1 MDQQE
6 PLVIPGEPRLSQRI
20 REAANRDALGR
31 AAVLSGQGDLAA
43 AARFTAA
50 ALLCRGG
57 DKPCGVCPD
66 CRKVL
71 RDVHPDVLTV
81 TDPEHKNVSVEI
93 LRNVTADAS
102 VLPNE
107 GRRKV
112 YIFPDCSLL
121 DGKAQNVLL
130 KVVEDGPVHAAFLF
144 CAANS
149 AVLLPTIRSRTAE
162 WKLSPPP
169 ETAADPGPAAPP
181 LPDPAPEHVPPASR
195 TGADPADSSLWNRL
209 IDSYKSRLPA
219 MYRAFLDGAAGLLA
233 GDVLTVV
240 CNSDFTKTQLHNVK
254 VQSVLQEVTSEDQG
268 RPIAVTF
275 TVGVPPKAAET
286 AGSGDKI
293 DDLIRFGSQFDNFK
307 IT

>member
-1 MDQQE
+1 MSQQE

-66 CRKVL
+66 CRKIL

-81 TDPEHKNVSVEI
+81 TDPEHKNVSVDV
-93 LRNVTADAS
+93 LRGVTADAS

-169 ETAADPGPAAPP
+169 ETAAEDGQARR
-181 LPDPAPEHVPPASR
+181 LCELICGGRAPELAAFCAELENSKISR
-195 TGADPADSSLWNRL
+195 EELKELLSDTRDLLVSGLAAVSTGQGDPLAGQL
-209 IDSYKSRLPA
+209 
-219 MYRAFLDGAAGLLA
+219 AGLGRYRLSSIVEKLGEFIRQCNFNIGVGHLLGALA
-233 GDVLTVV
+233 VEL
-240 CNSDFTKTQLHNVK
+240 S
-254 VQSVLQEVTSEDQG
+254 
-268 RPIAVTF
+268 
-275 TVGVPPKAAET
+275 
-286 AGSGDKI
+286 
-293 DDLIRFGSQFDNFK
+293 
-307 IT
+307 

>member
-1 MDQQE
+1 MSQQE

-57 DKPCGVCPD
+57 DKPCGICPD
-66 CRKVL
+66 CRKIL

-81 TDPEHKNVSVEI
+81 TDPEHKNVSVDV
-93 LRNVTADAS
+93 LRGVTADAS

-169 ETAADPGPAAPP
+169 ETATKDGQARRLCELICGGR
-181 LPDPAPEHVPPASR
+181 APELAAFCAELENSKKDLKGLLSDTRDLLVSGLAAVSTGQGVPLA
-195 TGADPADSSLWNRL
+195 GQL
-209 IDSYKSRLPA
+209 
-219 MYRAFLDGAAGLLA
+219 AGLGRYRLSSIVEKLGEFIRQCNFNIGVGHLLGALA
-233 GDVLTVV
+233 VEL
-240 CNSDFTKTQLHNVK
+240 S
-254 VQSVLQEVTSEDQG
+254 
-268 RPIAVTF
+268 
-275 TVGVPPKAAET
+275 
-286 AGSGDKI
+286 
-293 DDLIRFGSQFDNFK
+293 
-307 IT
+307 